1 MSSNVL
7 KWILPLHIKH
17 RKEKCDMF
25 FSVLEPS
32 PADSL
37 LDVGGGTGSILGEFA
52 SLYDFFDD
60 VQVVNIRPQC
70 FSNSALPSVRFSIA
84 DGCALPFPNRSFD
97 WVFSNA
103 VIEHVGNKR
112 RQMQFATEVRRVAR
126 RGYFVATPNR
136 AFPVDPHTL
145 LPFYHFLSPSLQR
158 HICRLSLG
166 YTKRYE
172 PLDLLSK
179 AGLLRLFPEATV
191 QRCGFPVLPN
201 NLVAYYKRDRT

>member
-1 MSSNVL
+1 MSPNVL

-17 RKEKCDMF
+17 RREKRDIF

-37 LDVGGGTGSILGEFA
+37 LDVGGGTGSILGQFA
-52 SLYDFFDD
+52 SLYDFFNE
-60 VQVVNIRPQC
+60 VQIVNIRPQC
-70 FSNSALPSVRFSIA
+70 FSNPALPGVRFGIA
-84 DGCALPFPNRSFD
+84 DGCALPYANRSFD

-112 RQMQFATEVRRVAR
+112 RQVQFAAEIRRVAR

-136 AFPVDPHTL
+136 SFPVDPHTL
-145 LPFYHFLSPSLQR
+145 LPFYHFLTPPLQR
-158 HICRLSLG
+158 RICRLSLG
-166 YTKRYE
+166 YTRRYE
-172 PLDLLSK
+172 PLDLLNK

-191 QRCGFPVLPN
+191 QHCGFPLLPN
-201 NLVAYYKRDRT
+201 NLVAYYRRDCI